1 LVESSGVISQIK
13 ARSRSF
19 FGFIKT
25 KTIRLKGFF
34 IDNSSVI
41 SSLVVALATLV
52 IAIYAIFTYGVQK
65 ELKQL
70 QRDVVAMQTEPRLS
84 GAIAINDYEYE
95 PKQEFHYR
103 LTNIGSDT
111 AWSVFPKGRFLILCD
126 SMVIYP
132 ETYLFGFIYSSG
144 TFRGNFSRSYPI
156 APAETK
162 IWGFNRVLNDFVK
175 LSNMVGGIA
184 LIQVDLVYWSNS
196 PIKRYENEEYF
207 VYNKLEASD
216 PMYHPYI
223 EKLTRPQDR
232 ILRQLSHLKDE
243 RKIAELTFLE
253 NISGPAFYQHIFDPN
268 SMIILSNPVP
278 TIRPEGF
285 RWTYR
290 DTFIVADSMVQDFLE
305 YRRKFSEYR
314 TFEKQRSS
322 K

>member
-1 LVESSGVISQIK
+1 V
-13 ARSRSF
+13 A
-19 FGFIKT
+19 
-25 KTIRLKGFF
+25 
-34 IDNSSVI
+34 
-41 SSLVVALATLV
+41 ALATLV

-84 GAIAINDYEYE
+84 GAIGTNIQHSE
-95 PKQEFHYR
+95 PKMKFHYR
-103 LTNIGSDT
+103 LTNTGSDT

-132 ETYLFGFIYSSG
+132 ETYLFGLIYSSG

-162 IWGFNRVLNDFVK
+162 KWGFDRVLDKFAE
-175 LSNMVGGIA
+175 LSNLVGGII
-184 LIQVDLVYWSNS
+184 LIQVDLVYWSDS
-196 PIKRYENEEYF
+196 PVYRYENEEYF

-216 PMYHPYI
+216 PMYHPYF
-223 EKLTRPQDR
+223 EKLTRSQDR
-232 ILRQLSHLKDE
+232 LLVKLSNLKDT

-253 NISGPAFYQHIFDPN
+253 RIGFYQHGFDPN

-278 TIRPEGF
+278 SVQLQEFG
-285 RWTYR
+285 WTYR

-314 TFEKQRSS
+314 LFEKQRSS